1 MNKQDL
7 LIEIG
12 TEELPPK
19 ALLTLSHAL
28 ESGFQQALDKAGLAY
43 GNIQRFATPRRLG
56 LLVSALAT
64 HQADSQIEKF
74 GPAVNAAFDEAGK
87 PTKAAEGFARSCGVT
102 VDDLEQKSDGKLTKL
117 YYQASRPGEATQTLV
132 GPLLEAALAALP
144 IPRRMRWGS
153 SRAEFIRPVHWLVL
167 LFGDEVIESEIFGI
181 LAGRETWGH
190 RFHWPQALPIDKPA
204 NYAEL
209 LAKQGWV
216 LANFDER
223 REQIRAQLLT
233 AASEQQAE
241 IVIDDAL
248 LDEVTALVEW
258 PVALTGSFDEGYLEL
273 PQEALVSSMQGH
285 QKYFHLLD
293 DAGQILPRFITIS
306 NIESRDPA
314 QVIAGNERVI
324 GPRLA
329 DAAFF
334 YEQDRKIS
342 LADRCDRL
350 DSVIFQQSLGSLGDK
365 TRRVADL
372 AAYIAARLDVDT
384 TQVRRAAEL
393 ARCDLLTSMVNEF
406 PELQGIM
413 GEYYAQADAEPE
425 AVSIALREQYLPR
438 FSGDALP
445 ASITGIILALAERL
459 DTIAGLF
466 SINQPPTGSKDPF
479 ALRRAA
485 LGILRILVEK
495 RVELDLPACIE
506 QACRQQPGEFD
517 HTAISAATV
526 DFIYERFRAWYQD
539 RQIGTDIFQA
549 VDALRPASPYDFDQR
564 VHAVAHF
571 CELPQAASLAAANKR
586 VSNILGEDTDSL
598 ADFDRALFTED
609 AETALADALKARWV
623 NFEEHF
629 QQRDYSNALGTLATL
644 QEPVDTFF
652 DQVMVNSDDEA
663 LRCNRQALLQ
673 ALRTLFLRIADISL
687 LQNSLS

>member
-19 ALLTLSHAL
+19 ALPTLSRAL
-28 ESGFQQALDKAGLAY
+28 ENGFQQALDKAGLTY

-56 LLVSALAT
+56 LLVSGLT
-64 HQADSQIEKF
+64 TQQADSQVEKF
-74 GPAVNAAFDEAGK
+74 GPALKAAFDEAGK

-102 VDDLEQKSDGKLTKL
+102 VDELTQKSDGKLTKL

-132 GPLLEAALAALP
+132 GPLLEATLAALP

-153 SRAEFIRPVHWLVL
+153 SRAEFIRPVHWIVL
-167 LFGDEVIESEIFGI
+167 LFGNEVIDSEVFGI
-181 LAGRETWGH
+181 RAGRETWGH
-190 RFHWPQALPIDKPA
+190 RFHCSRALTIDKPA
-204 NYAEL
+204 DYSGL

-216 LANFDER
+216 LASFDER
-223 REQIRAQLLT
+223 RKEIHEQLLAT
-233 AASEQQAE
+233 AAEQNAT
-241 IVIDDAL
+241 VLIDEAL

-258 PVALTGSFDEGYLEL
+258 PVALTGSFDKGYLEL
-273 PQEALVSSMQGH
+273 PQEALISSMQGH
-285 QKYFHLLD
+285 QKYFPLLD
-293 DAGQILPRFITIS
+293 DDGHILPRFITIS

-334 YEQDRKIS
+334 YEQDRKIP
-342 LADRCDRL
+342 LANRRDRL
-350 DSVIFQQSLGSLGDK
+350 DSVIFQQALGSLGDK
-365 TRRVADL
+365 SRRVSDL
-372 AAYIAARLDVDT
+372 AAYIAASLGVDAT
-384 TQVRRAAEL
+384 PVRRAAEL

-438 FSGDALP
+438 FSGDTLP
-445 ASITGIILALAERL
+445 ASMTGIILALAERL

-495 RVELDLPACIE
+495 QVELDLPACIE
-506 QACRQQPGEFD
+506 QATRQQPGEFD
-517 HTAISAATV
+517 HAAISTATV

-549 VDALRPASPYDFDQR
+549 VDAIRPASPYDFDQR

-586 VSNILGEDTDSL
+586 VSNILGEDADSL
-598 ADFDRALFTED
+598 AHFDRALFTED
-609 AETALADALKARWV
+609 AEKALADALEARRV

-629 QQRDYSNALGTLATL
+629 QQRDYSTALGTLATL

-652 DQVMVNSDDEA
+652 DQVMVNSGDEA
-663 LRCNRQALLQ
+663 LRYNRQALLQ
-673 ALRTLFLRIADISL
+673 ALRSLFLRVADISL